1 MLHKS
6 FMIICVLLLIGC
18 NELNSKKL
26 EVLNK
31 EVNYS
36 EKQFSL
42 RWNLEK
48 NTITYIPQ
56 KIKNR
61 LKNICKNFDRYTLVK
76 IETFSD
82 DSVLGTFD
90 CRI

>member
-1 MLHKS
+1 
-6 FMIICVLLLIGC
+6 MIICLLFIVSC
-18 NELNSKKL
+18 NNINNKKL
-26 EVLNK
+26 EVINK
-31 EVNYS
+31 ELSYS

-42 RWNLEK
+42 RWNIEK
-48 NTITYIPQ
+48 KSITNIPL

-61 LKNICKNFDRYTLVK
+61 LKNICKDFDRYTLVK

-90 CRI
+90 CRL

>member
-6 FMIICVLLLIGC
+6 FMIICVLLLISC
-18 NELNSKKL
+18 NESNIKKL

-42 RWNLEK
+42 KWNLEK
-48 NTITYIPQ
+48 NIITHIPQ

-61 LKNICKNFDRYTLVK
+61 LKNICKNFDKYTLVK

>member
-6 FMIICVLLLIGC
+6 FMIICVLLLISC
-18 NELNSKKL
+18 TESNIKKL

-42 RWNLEK
+42 KWNLEK
-48 NTITYIPQ
+48 NRITHIPQ
-56 KIKNR
+56 KIRDR
-61 LKNICKNFDRYTLVK
+61 LKNICRNFDKYTLVK

>member
-6 FMIICVLLLIGC
+6 FMIICVLLLISC
-18 NELNSKKL
+18 NESNIKKL

-61 LKNICKNFDRYTLVK
+61 LKNICRNFDKYTLVK

>member
-6 FMIICVLLLIGC
+6 FMIICVLLLFSC
-18 NELNSKKL
+18 NESNIKKL

-48 NTITYIPQ
+48 NIITYIPQ

-76 IETFSD
+76 IETFAD
-82 DSVLGTFD
+82 DSILGTFD

>member
-6 FMIICVLLLIGC
+6 FMIICVLLLISC
-18 NELNSKKL
+18 NESNIKKL

-48 NTITYIPQ
+48 NIITIIPQ

-61 LKNICKNFDRYTLVK
+61 LKNICKNFDKYTLVK

>member
-1 MLHKS
+1 
-6 FMIICVLLLIGC
+6 MIICLLFLVSC
-18 NELNSKKL
+18 NNINNKKL
-26 EVLNK
+26 VIINK
-31 EVNYS
+31 EFSYS

-42 RWNLEK
+42 KWYIKK
-48 NTITYIPQ
+48 NVITNIPE

-61 LKNICKNFDRYTLVK
+61 LKNICKDFDRYTLVE
-76 IETFSD
+76 IESFSD

>member
-1 MLHKS
+1 
-6 FMIICVLLLIGC
+6 MIICLLFLVSC
-18 NELNSKKL
+18 NNINNKKL
-26 EVLNK
+26 EVINK
-31 EVNYS
+31 ELSYS

-42 RWNLEK
+42 RWNIEK
-48 NTITYIPQ
+48 KSITNIPL

-61 LKNICKNFDRYTLVK
+61 LKNICKDFDRYTLVK

-90 CRI
+90 CRL

>member
-6 FMIICVLLLIGC
+6 FMIICVLLLISC
-18 NELNSKKL
+18 NESNIKKL

-42 RWNLEK
+42 KWNLEK
-48 NTITYIPQ
+48 NQ
-56 KIKNR
+56 
-61 LKNICKNFDRYTLVK
+61 VK
-76 IETFSD
+76 
-82 DSVLGTFD
+82 
-90 CRI
+90 

>member
-1 MLHKS
+1 
-6 FMIICVLLLIGC
+6 MIICVLLLISC
-18 NELNSKKL
+18 NESNIKKL

-42 RWNLEK
+42 KWNLGK
-48 NTITYIPQ
+48 NRITHIPK
-56 KIKNR
+56 KIRDR
-61 LKNICKNFDRYTLVK
+61 LKNICRNFDKYTLVK

-82 DSVLGTFD
+82 DSVIGTFD

>member
-6 FMIICVLLLIGC
+6 FMIICVLLLISC
-18 NELNSKKL
+18 NESNIKKL

-42 RWNLEK
+42 KWNLEK
-48 NTITYIPQ
+48 NIITHIPQ
-56 KIKNR
+56 KIKNS

>member
-1 MLHKS
+1 
-6 FMIICVLLLIGC
+6 MIICLFFLVSC
-18 NELNSKKL
+18 NNINNKKL
-26 EVLNK
+26 EVINK
-31 EVNYS
+31 ELSYS

-42 RWNLEK
+42 RWNIEK
-48 NTITYIPQ
+48 KSITNIPL

-61 LKNICKNFDRYTLVK
+61 LKNICKDFDRYTLVK

-90 CRI
+90 CRL

>member
-1 MLHKS
+1 
-6 FMIICVLLLIGC
+6 MIVCVLLLISC
-18 NELNSKKL
+18 NESNIKKL

-31 EVNYS
+31 EINYS

-48 NTITYIPQ
+48 NVITNIPQ
-56 KIKNR
+56 KIQNR

-76 IETFSD
+76 IETFTD

>member
-6 FMIICVLLLIGC
+6 FMIICVLLLFSC
-18 NELNSKKL
+18 NESNIKKL

-42 RWNLEK
+42 KWNLEK
-48 NTITYIPQ
+48 NIITHIPQ

-61 LKNICKNFDRYTLVK
+61 LKNLNLTHFTT
-76 IETFSD
+76 E
-82 DSVLGTFD
+82 
-90 CRI
+90 

>member
-1 MLHKS
+1 
-6 FMIICVLLLIGC
+6 MIICVLLLISC
-18 NELNSKKL
+18 NELNTNKL

-31 EVNYS
+31 KVNYS

-48 NTITYIPQ
+48 DIITNIPQ
-56 KIKNR
+56 KIKKR
-61 LKNICKNFDRYTLVK
+61 LKNICKNFDKFTLVK

>member
-1 MLHKS
+1 LLLKS
-6 FMIICVLLLIGC
+6 FTIVCVLLLISC
-18 NELNSKKL
+18 NESNIKKL

-31 EVNYS
+31 EINYS
-36 EKQFSL
+36 EKNFSL

-48 NTITYIPQ
+48 NVITNIPQ
-56 KIKNR
+56 KIKNK

>member
-1 MLHKS
+1 MLYKS
-6 FMIICVLLLIGC
+6 FMIICLLFLFSC
-18 NELNSKKL
+18 NNINNKKL
-26 EVLNK
+26 EVINK
-31 EVNYS
+31 GLSYS

-42 RWNLEK
+42 RWNIEK
-48 NTITYIPQ
+48 KSITYIPL

-61 LKNICKNFDRYTLVK
+61 LKNICKDFDRYTLVK

-90 CRI
+90 CRL

>member
-1 MLHKS
+1 
-6 FMIICVLLLIGC
+6 MIICLLFLVSC
-18 NELNSKKL
+18 NNINNKKL
-26 EVLNK
+26 EVINK
-31 EVNYS
+31 ELSYS

-42 RWNLEK
+42 RWNIEK
-48 NTITYIPQ
+48 KSITNIPL

-61 LKNICKNFDRYTLVK
+61 LKNICKDLDRYTLVK

-90 CRI
+90 CRL